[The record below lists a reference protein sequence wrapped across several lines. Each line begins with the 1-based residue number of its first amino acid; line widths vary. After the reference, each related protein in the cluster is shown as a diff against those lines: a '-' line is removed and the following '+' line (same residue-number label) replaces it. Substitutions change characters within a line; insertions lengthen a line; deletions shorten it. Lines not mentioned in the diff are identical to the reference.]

1 MTDHDGDTASD
12 GGERYVHDP
21 SAFDTAD
28 DRQTTDDR
36 DDHHGKPRGED
47 REFGLRGW
55 LLVGWLLV
63 ALLVVPAYLFFFP
76 RAGETVQ
83 LFGLGYRDTYLFV
96 PLLPA
101 VILGVLAVWA
111 TTRP

>member
-1 MTDHDGDTASD
+1 MSDHETDAVSD
-12 GGERYVHDP
+12 GGERYVHEP
-21 SAFDTAD
+21 SAFDTEG
-28 DRQTTDDR
+28 DRQTADTPDA
-36 DDHHGKPRGED
+36 KPRGED

-55 LLVGWLLV
+55 ILVGWLVV
-63 ALLVVPAYLFFFP
+63 ALVLVPAYLFFFP
-76 RAGETVQ
+76 QAGETVQ

-101 VILGVLAVWA
+101 LVLGALAVWA

>member
-1 MTDHDGDTASD
+1 MSETGNDDG
-12 GGERYVHDP
+12 YVHDP
-21 SAFDTAD
+21 EAVDAAGD
-28 DRQTTDDR
+28 EGTDQ
-36 DDHHGKPRGED
+36 HGEKPRGED

-55 LLVGWLLV
+55 ILVGWLVV
-63 ALLVVPAYLFFFP
+63 ALVVVPGYLFFFP

-83 LFGLGYRDTYLFV
+83 LFGLGFRDTYLFV

-101 VILGVLAVWA
+101 LVLGALAVWA

>member
-1 MTDHDGDTASD
+1 MSDRDAGAVSD

-21 SAFDTAD
+21 SEFDAAGE
-28 DRQTTDDR
+28 RQAPDA
-36 DDHHGKPRGED
+36 HGSKPRGEE

-55 LLVGWLLV
+55 ILVGWLVV
-63 ALLVVPAYLFFFP
+63 ALILVPAYLFFFP

-101 VILGVLAVWA
+101 LVLGALAVWA